1 MNSSGPDHEELK
13 PEGGRFVALLK
24 LALVFAAVWIIA
36 TFGAHWLMSVTGLAT
51 APNAGQ
57 LLHGP
62 LTGIIPYALGVGI
75 ALATVS
81 LVWWLMRSG
90 RESTPPQ

>member
-1 MNSSGPDHEELK
+1 MNSSGSDHEELK

-24 LALVFAAVWIIA
+24 LALLFAAVWIFA
-36 TFGAHWLMSVTGLAT
+36 TFGAHWLFSVTGLAN

-57 LLHGP
+57 LLRGP

-75 ALATVS
+75 ALTTV
-81 LVWWLMRSG
+81 VMIWWLMRTA
-90 RESTPPQ
+90 REGAPPQ